1 MERVVYG
8 VLSRVAS
15 VILVIVGV
23 LAIWGGLYAH
33 GYVRDQLAQERIT
46 MPADAALTT
55 PEMKSALGK
64 WSGTQ
69 LDSGPKAKAFANNYI
84 LEHMNAASGNKTYSE
99 VSADYMKLAKDPAAD
114 PAAVT
119 KAADLRQSTFMGDTL
134 RGILLS
140 AFGWWLVGD
149 IALYAGIAMVVI
161 GAILGIIGFGPLRSK
176 KTAGTA

>member
-1 MERVVYG
+1 M
-8 VLSRVAS
+8 
-15 VILVIVGV
+15 
-23 LAIWGGLYAH
+23 
-33 GYVRDQLAQERIT
+33 VRH
-46 MPADAALTT
+46 
-55 PEMKSALGK
+55 
-64 WSGTQ
+64 Q